1 MKHRYTYRVNQ
12 SKIVYVRGS
21 RLLLNSRGESV
32 GYSRFSYPL
41 VANFSAS
48 RTGYRNVPVF
58 GIAKVVMFI
67 LVLFMFASVLYG
79 RDMPISFTSFF
90 QSLEHVPAIDMSKVF
105 SFTESLRIPL
115 SGLPPVTKFWGG
127 VFNSFVAPI
136 LSFLLFINVCIYQL
150 LAFVGFFIYFCVY
163 GVYVV

>member
-1 MKHRYTYRVNQ
+1 MKHRYTYRVNR

-21 RLLLNSRGESV
+21 RTLLNSRGEAV

-41 VANFSAS
+41 VANYSAA
-48 RTGYRNVPVF
+48 RNGYRNVPVV

-79 RDMPISFTSFF
+79 RDTTISFTSFF
-90 QSLEHVPAIDMSKVF
+90 QSLQHVPAIDMSKVF
-105 SFTESLRIPL
+105 SFTESLRLNL
-115 SGLPPVTKFWGG
+115 SGLPPITKFWGG
-127 VFNSFVAPI
+127 VFNTFVAPI
-136 LSFLLFINVCIYQL
+136 LSFLIFINVCIYQL

-163 GVYVV
+163 GVYVL

>member
-1 MKHRYTYRVNQ
+1 MNILSILLVILVKLPSESYVAFIFVNL
-12 SKIVYVRGS
+12 SK
-21 RLLLNSRGESV
+21 L
-32 GYSRFSYPL
+32 
-41 VANFSAS
+41 
-48 RTGYRNVPVF
+48 TNVKSSNTLSF

-79 RDMPISFTSFF
+79 RDTSISFTSFF

-115 SGLPPVTKFWGG
+115 SDLPPFTKFWVG